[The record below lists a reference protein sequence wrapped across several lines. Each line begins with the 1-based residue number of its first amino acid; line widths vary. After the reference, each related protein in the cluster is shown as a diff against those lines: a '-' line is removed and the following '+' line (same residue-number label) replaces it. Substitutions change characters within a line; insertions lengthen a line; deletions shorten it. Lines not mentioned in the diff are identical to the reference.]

1 MIIKRLTSFVFIAKE
16 YLLYFL
22 KRTDH
27 HSLHTPFASTF
38 YRELM
43 TYFRNHRKG
52 NQVLEKLRA
61 SLTQDA
67 RILEVKDEGA
77 GSNFAVGP
85 QRYIASICKN
95 TCSSLSH
102 NLLYQF
108 LVIKTPAS
116 TVVELGTSLGINTGY
131 LAARTDGTVYTFE
144 ADCSLLEIAKNNLK
158 TFPNVKFIP
167 GNIRDTLSEFLK
179 DKPSIDFIQVD
190 AHHTYQS
197 TLQYCKWIWPCLHEK
212 SVVVIGDIHWSPEMK
227 KAWLELK
234 RFPGV
239 SSSMDFFE
247 CGILFFRTGI
257 QLDHH
262 ILYYPAN

>member
-1 MIIKRLTSFVFIAKE
+1 M
-16 YLLYFL
+16 YFL

-144 ADCSLLEIAKNNLK
+144 ADCSLLQIAKHNLNTFQNVIFIQGNIEK
-158 TFPNVKFIP
+158 TFP
-167 GNIRDTLSEFLK
+167 DFLVGQYR
-179 DKPSIDFIQVD
+179 IDFIQVD
-190 AHHTYQS
+190 AHHTYRA
-197 TLQYCKWIWPCLHEK
+197 TIQYCKWFWPYLHEQ

-227 KAWLELK
+227 KAWTELK
-234 RFPGV
+234 KFPGV
-239 SSSMDFFE
+239 TSTMDFFE
-247 CGILFFRTGI
+247 CGVLFFRTWI
-257 QLDHH
+257 QPEHH
-262 ILYYPAN
+262 ILYYPAD